1 MTRWQTG
8 SPEIPEK
15 TIRTFLVTIL
25 TDSGKHISTTAE
37 FANNAWL
44 EWSDDSY
51 IPEDESEDGKLWNGW
66 MEIKY
71 STSDDETY
79 VQLKSNVIAWAPMP
93 PPFTPGQQTI
103 DQDFSLALFKASD
116 AHKTAV
122 MQKPTVTR
130 GDGIEWSQRE
140 CFWMSMAAQDGFCA
154 GARWM
159 REQWLPLTLGHITE
173 TKASTILLK
182 QGWSATGVVLC
193 DTTRGTR
200 AIVDTGCVRWMD
212 NHEFQA
218 LIHPVFS
225 DPPKP

>member
-15 TIRTFLVTIL
+15 TMREFLITVEVNGKHL
-25 TDSGKHISTTAE
+25 TSTAEYANNRYVEYTDDSGDGEYYTG
-37 FANNAWL
+37 WL
-44 EWSDDSY
+44 
-51 IPEDESEDGKLWNGW
+51 PA
-66 MEIKY
+66 EIKP
-71 STSDDETY
+71 
-79 VQLKSNVIAWAPMP
+79 IAWAPMP
-93 PPFTPGQQTI
+93 PPFTPGQQTVE
-103 DQDFSLALFKASD
+103 QDFSLALFKASD

-130 GDGIEWSQRE
+130 GDGIEWSQQQ
-140 CFWMSMAAQDGFCA
+140 CFWMSMSAQDGFCA

-182 QGWSATGVVLC
+182 QGWIATGVVLC
-193 DTTRGTR
+193 DTTHGTR

-225 DPPKP
+225 DSPKP